1 MHTAMEKYYY
11 DAVSAAG
18 FLTSQMIWW
27 SDMIDR
33 TEVMVDET

>member
-1 MHTAMEKYYY
+1 MKQKMETYYY

-27 SDMIDR
+27 CATTDR
-33 TEVMVDET
+33 TGTIYNGT

>member
-1 MHTAMEKYYY
+1 MNTAMETYYY

-27 SDMIDR
+27 SRSIDR
-33 TEVMVDET
+33 TEVMADGT